1 MPHTD
6 LAHALSD
13 QNLIARARAGETVA
27 LNLLVT
33 AVRVAVHRYTRAR
46 LLTYSGGA
54 EVAED
59 VTQEVC
65 LAVVDVLPRYQDTG
79 APFAALVYAIASN
92 KVADAQRRYAR
103 TPFQVVDELPD
114 QAEPSLGPEQQS
126 MAHSDVETA
135 LGLLARLPARTAQV
149 VRLRAEGLSA
159 DEVGTIVGL
168 TANAVRVTQHRAL
181 TRVRRIVADSA
192 DLRERF
198 ADRRAVPRAVSLA
211 DRRATPL
218 AA

>member
-1 MPHTD
+1 MTTND
-6 LAHALSD
+6 LGQALSD
-13 QNLIARARAGETVA
+13 HDLVARARAGEAAA
-27 LNLLVT
+27 LDLLIT
-33 AVRVAVHRYTRAR
+33 AVRRAVHRYCRAR
-46 LLTYSGGA
+46 LSTYSGGV

-65 LAVVDVLPRYQDTG
+65 LAVVDVLPRYQDQG

-103 TPFQVVDELPD
+103 TPFHVVEELPE
-114 QAEPSLGPEQQS
+114 QVETTLGPEQQT
-126 MAHSDVETA
+126 MARSDVEAA
-135 LGLLARLPARTAQV
+135 LALLERLPPRMAQV

-159 DEVGTIVGL
+159 EDVGAMVGL

-181 TRVRRIVADSA
+181 VRLRRFVAESPDH
-192 DLRERF
+192 RERF
-198 ADRRAVPRAVSLA
+198 ADRWTAPV
-211 DRRATPL
+211 

>member
-1 MPHTD
+1 VTTTD
-6 LAHALSD
+6 LSPTLSD
-13 QNLIARARAGETVA
+13 HDLIARARGGDTVA
-27 LNLLVT
+27 LNLLIT
-33 AVRVAVHRYTRAR
+33 AVRIAVHRYTRAR
-46 LLTYSGGA
+46 LCTYGGGA

-79 APFAALVYAIASN
+79 APFAALVYKIASN
-92 KVADAQRRYAR
+92 RVADAQRRYAR
-103 TPFQVVDELPD
+103 TPFHVVDELPD
-114 QAEPSLGPEQQS
+114 QAEPALGPEQQT
-126 MAHSDVETA
+126 MAHSDVDAA
-135 LGLLARLPARTAQV
+135 LALLDRLPARSAQI

-159 DEVGTIVGL
+159 DQVGAIVGL

-181 TRVRRIVADSA
+181 TRVRKLVADST

-198 ADRRAVPRAVSLA
+198 ADRRAVPI
-211 DRRATPL
+211 

>member
-1 MPHTD
+1 VTTTD
-6 LAHALSD
+6 LSQALSD
-13 QNLIARARAGETVA
+13 HDLVARACTGEIAA
-27 LNLLVT
+27 LDLLIS
-33 AVRVAVHRYTRAR
+33 AVRRAALRYTRAR
-46 LLTYSGGA
+46 LCTYSGGA

-65 LAVVDVLPRYQDTG
+65 LAVVDVLPRYQDQG

-103 TPFQVVDELPD
+103 TPFHVVEELPE
-114 QAEPSLGPEQQS
+114 QAEPALGPEQQT
-126 MAHSDVETA
+126 MVRSDVAAA
-135 LGLLARLPARTAQV
+135 LALLELLPARMAQV

-181 TRVRRIVADSA
+181 VRLRRLVAESA
-192 DLRERF
+192 DHRERF
-198 ADRRAVPRAVSLA
+198 SDRRTAPV
-211 DRRATPL
+211 

>member
-1 MPHTD
+1 MESPVTTTD
-6 LAHALSD
+6 LSQALSD
-13 QNLIARARAGETVA
+13 HDLVARACAGENVA
-27 LNLLVT
+27 INLLIT
-33 AVRVAVHRYTRAR
+33 AVRKAVLRYTRAR
-46 LLTYSGGA
+46 LSTYSGGA

-65 LAVVDVLPRYQDTG
+65 LAVVDVLPRYTDSG

-103 TPFQVVDELPD
+103 TPFHVVDELPD
-114 QAEPSLGPEQQS
+114 RAEPALGPEQQT
-126 MAHSDVETA
+126 MARSDVAAA
-135 LGLLARLPARTAQV
+135 LALLERLPPRMAQV

-159 DEVGTIVGL
+159 DEVGAIVGL

-181 TRVRRIVADSA
+181 ARLRRLVADSA
-192 DLRERF
+192 DSRERF
-198 ADRRAVPRAVSLA
+198 ADRPTRPV
-211 DRRATPL
+211 

>member
-1 MPHTD
+1 MTTTD
-6 LAHALSD
+6 LSQALSD
-13 QNLIARARAGETVA
+13 RDLVARARAGEVVA
-27 LNLLVT
+27 INLLIT
-33 AVRVAVHRYTRAR
+33 AVRKAVHRYTRAR
-46 LLTYSGGA
+46 LSTYSGGA

-65 LAVVDVLPRYQDTG
+65 LAVVDVLPRYQDNG

-103 TPFQVVDELPD
+103 TPFHVVEELPE
-114 QAEPSLGPEQQS
+114 QAEPALGPEQQT
-126 MAHSDVETA
+126 MARSDVEAA
-135 LGLLARLPARTAQV
+135 LALLDRLPERMARV

-159 DEVGTIVGL
+159 DEVGALVGL

-181 TRVRRIVADSA
+181 AKLRRMVADCA
-192 DLRERF
+192 DHRERF
-198 ADRRAVPRAVSLA
+198 ADRRGMAV
-211 DRRATPL
+211 

>member
-1 MPHTD
+1 VTTD
-6 LAHALSD
+6 LAQALSD
-13 QNLIARARAGETVA
+13 HDLVARARAGEAAA
-27 LNLLVT
+27 LNLLIT
-33 AVRVAVHRYTRAR
+33 AVRRAVHRYCRGR
-46 LLTYSGGA
+46 LSTYSGGV

-65 LAVVDVLPRYQDTG
+65 LAVVDVLPRYQDQG

-103 TPFQVVDELPD
+103 TPFHVVEELPEH
-114 QAEPSLGPEQQS
+114 AEPALGPEQQT
-126 MAHSDVETA
+126 MVRSDVAAA
-135 LGLLARLPARTAQV
+135 LALREQLPPRMAQV

-159 DEVGTIVGL
+159 EDVGQVVGL

-181 TRVRRIVADSA
+181 TKLRRLFAESD
-192 DLRERF
+192 DHRERF
-198 ADRRAVPRAVSLA
+198 SDRWTASV
-211 DRRATPL
+211 

>member
-1 MPHTD
+1 MPTTD
-6 LAHALSD
+6 LSQALSD
-13 QNLIARARAGETVA
+13 HDLVARACAGEVIA
-27 LNLLVT
+27 INLLIT
-33 AVRVAVHRYTRAR
+33 AVRRAVHRYTRAR
-46 LLTYSGGA
+46 LVTYSAGA

-65 LAVVDVLPRYQDTG
+65 LAVVDVLPRYQDNG

-103 TPFQVVDELPD
+103 TPFNAVDELPD
-114 QAEPSLGPEQQS
+114 HAEPALGPEQQA
-126 MAHSDVETA
+126 MARSDVEAA
-135 LGLLARLPARTAQV
+135 LRLLERLPPRMAQV

-159 DEVGTIVGL
+159 EEVGILVGL

-181 TRVRRIVADSA
+181 ARLRRLVADSA
-192 DLRERF
+192 DHRERF
-198 ADRRAVPRAVSLA
+198 ADRTYAR
-211 DRRATPL
+211 T

>member
-1 MPHTD
+1 MPNTD
-6 LAHALSD
+6 LSQALSD
-13 QNLIARARAGETVA
+13 HDLVARARAGEVVA
-27 LNLLVT
+27 MNLLIT
-33 AVRVAVHRYTRAR
+33 AVRKAVHRYTRAR
-46 LLTYSGGA
+46 LSTYSGGA

-65 LAVVDVLPRYQDTG
+65 LAVVDVLPRYQDHG

-103 TPFQVVDELPD
+103 TPVHVVEELPE
-114 QAEPSLGPEQQS
+114 QAEPALGPEQQT
-126 MAHSDVETA
+126 MVRSDVEAA
-135 LGLLARLPARTAQV
+135 LALLERLPPRMAQV

-159 DEVGTIVGL
+159 DEVGAIVGL

-181 TRVRRIVADSA
+181 TRLRRLVADSA
-192 DLRERF
+192 DHRERF
-198 ADRRAVPRAVSLA
+198 SD
-211 DRRATPL
+211 RATSRPDVRV

>member
-1 MPHTD
+1 MTTTD
-6 LAHALSD
+6 LSQALSD
-13 QNLIARARAGETVA
+13 SDLVARACAGDVA
-27 LNLLVT
+27 AVNLLIT
-33 AVRVAVHRYTRAR
+33 AVRRAVHRYTRAR
-46 LLTYSGGA
+46 LSTYSGGV

-65 LAVVDVLPRYQDTG
+65 LAVVDVLPRYQDKG

-103 TPFQVVDELPD
+103 TPVYAVEELPE
-114 QAEPSLGPEQQS
+114 QAEASLGPEQQTL
-126 MAHSDVETA
+126 ARSDVAAA
-135 LGLLARLPARTAQV
+135 LALLERLPPRMARV

-159 DEVGTIVGL
+159 DEVGAIVGL

-181 TRVRRIVADSA
+181 VRLRRLVADSA
-192 DLRERF
+192 DHRERF
-198 ADRRAVPRAVSLA
+198 ADRSVMH
-211 DRRATPL
+211 

>member
-1 MPHTD
+1 MALAD
-6 LAHALSD
+6 LGPTLSD
-13 QNLIARARAGETVA
+13 PELVARARDGETVA
-27 LNLLVT
+27 VNLLIT
-33 AVRVAVHRYTRAR
+33 AVRKAVHRYCRAR
-46 LLTYSGGA
+46 LATYSGGL

-65 LAVVDVLPRYQDTG
+65 LAVVDVLPRYQDQG

-103 TPFQVVDELPD
+103 TPFQVVEELPEH
-114 QAEPSLGPEQQS
+114 AEPALGPEQQT
-126 MAHSDVETA
+126 MARSDVEAA
-135 LGLLARLPARTAQV
+135 LALLERLPPRMAQV

-159 DEVGTIVGL
+159 EDVGAIVGL

-181 TRVRRIVADSA
+181 ARLRRFVADSE
-192 DLRERF
+192 DHRERF
-198 ADRRAVPRAVSLA
+198 ADRW
-211 DRRATPL
+211 TPV

>member
-1 MPHTD
+1 VTNTD
-6 LAHALSD
+6 LGQALSD
-13 QNLIARARAGETVA
+13 HELVARARAGEVLA
-27 LNLLVT
+27 LNLLIA
-33 AVRVAVHRYTRAR
+33 AVRKAVHRYCRAR
-46 LLTYSGGA
+46 LSTYSGGV

-65 LAVVDVLPRYQDTG
+65 LAVVDVLPRYQDQG

-103 TPFQVVDELPD
+103 TPFTVVEDLPER
-114 QAEPSLGPEQQS
+114 AEPALGPEQQT
-126 MAHSDVETA
+126 MARSDVEAA
-135 LGLLARLPARTAQV
+135 LALLERLPPRMAQV

-159 DEVGTIVGL
+159 EDVGAIVGL

-181 TRVRRIVADSA
+181 TRLRRLVADSE
-192 DLRERF
+192 DHRERF
-198 ADRRAVPRAVSLA
+198 ADRW
-211 DRRATPL
+211 TPV